1 MKGTVLQM
9 LYHVRELDMILRRQ
23 VAGSRV
29 MCHVSCVLLQ
39 DYDGDGVSDCVG
51 VHVAGVGVIRSRSS
65 ASNILD
71 TASTNL
77 TSTAYLNTW
86 ARYQLDGYCLA
97 VLFSSKV
104 RHVCRCPLELQTRVR
119 EH

>member
-1 MKGTVLQM
+1 MSGGV
-9 LYHVRELDMILRRQ
+9 
-23 VAGSRV
+23 SR
-29 MCHVSCVLLQ
+29 VLLQ

-71 TASTNL
+71 MAASNLTNL
-77 TSTAYLNTW
+77 TSHAYLNTW

-104 RHVCRCPLELQTRVR
+104 RHVCPLELQPGEGRSRGLLRDYEPYVDLR
-119 EH
+119 LKLYSVHCHM

>member
-1 MKGTVLQM
+1 M
-9 LYHVRELDMILRRQ
+9 
-23 VAGSRV
+23 
-29 MCHVSCVLLQ
+29 
-39 DYDGDGVSDCVG
+39 SDCVG
-51 VHVAGVGVIRSRSS
+51 VHVAGVGVIRARSS

-104 RHVCRCPLELQTRVR
+104 RHVCSLELQTRVR
-119 EH
+119 EDFTIMEKSHRVKTLTRAPKH

>member
-1 MKGTVLQM
+1 MS
-9 LYHVRELDMILRRQ
+9 RR
-23 VAGSRV
+23 VSRV
-29 MCHVSCVLLQ
+29 SLQ

-51 VHVAGVGVIRSRSS
+51 VHVAGLGVIRSRSS

-71 TASTNL
+71 MAASNLTNL
-77 TSTAYLNTW
+77 TSHAYLNTW

-104 RHVCRCPLELQTRVR
+104 RHVCPLELQPGEGRSWAFSVIVHC
-119 EH
+119 EIFANLSLKL

>member
-1 MKGTVLQM
+1 M
-9 LYHVRELDMILRRQ
+9 
-23 VAGSRV
+23 
-29 MCHVSCVLLQ
+29 
-39 DYDGDGVSDCVG
+39 SDCVG
-51 VHVAGVGVIRSRSS
+51 VHVAGVGVIRARSS

-71 TASTNL
+71 TASTNLTSTNL

-104 RHVCRCPLELQTRVR
+104 RHVCSLELQTRVR
-119 EH
+119 EDFTIMEKSHRVKTLTRAPKH

>member
-1 MKGTVLQM
+1 
-9 LYHVRELDMILRRQ
+9 
-23 VAGSRV
+23 
-29 MCHVSCVLLQ
+29 MCHVSRVLLQ

-65 ASNILD
+65 VSNILD
-71 TASTNL
+71 TAATNL

-119 EH
+119 EDFTIMEKSHRVKTLTQAPKH

>member
-1 MKGTVLQM
+1 MSCVT
-9 LYHVRELDMILRRQ
+9 
-23 VAGSRV
+23 
-29 MCHVSCVLLQ
+29 CHVSRVLLQ

-71 TASTNL
+71 TASTNLTSTNL

-119 EH
+119 EDFTIMEKSHRVKTLRH